1 MSKFKTNSNVVVNI
15 KRHDVNVASEKEVK
29 YEPRE
34 SRILMIKTRDG
45 KVLVDRTNKKKK
57 DKSNNMTKTNSKV
70 VEQDKMDKKVK
81 ENKVRV
87 VVKPKGNT
95 VVDLTNGKKEDVEPL
110 DWTNIY
116 NRPEEPKELDEDEIN
131 IITEDVDLPNEDEIY
146 NKSEYDEKETERE
159 FSESPKRKRKHN
171 DKYVSVKD
179 LKEKKNKGGD
189 ITKLPKEVQDI
200 ITNPEPEEIPF
211 PVPPGVNTNAD
222 LDYYNSYMDSIEDDE
237 YSEYDNEPT
246 FEKMKSNKKGGIE

>member
-1 MSKFKTNSNVVVNI
+1 MSKFKRNSNVVVNI
-15 KRHDVNVASEKEVK
+15 KRHDVNDTSEKEVK

-57 DKSNNMTKTNSKV
+57 DKSNNITKTDSKV
-70 VEQDKMDKKVK
+70 VEQDKMNKKVK
-81 ENKVRV
+81 ENKVHV
-87 VVKPKGNT
+87 VVNPKGNT
-95 VVDLTNGKKEDVEPL
+95 VVDLTNGKKEDV
-110 DWTNIY
+110 
-116 NRPEEPKELDEDEIN
+116 
-131 IITEDVDLPNEDEIY
+131 DLPNEDEIY
-146 NKSEYDEKETERE
+146 NKSEYNEKETERE
-159 FSESPKRKRKHN
+159 YIEPPKRKRKHN

-179 LKEKKNKGGD
+179 LKEKKNEGGD

-211 PVPPGVNTNAD
+211 PVPPGVNTNVD

>member
-1 MSKFKTNSNVVVNI
+1 MSKFKRNSNVVVNI
-15 KRHDVNVASEKEVK
+15 KRHDVNVISEKEVK

-57 DKSNNMTKTNSKV
+57 DKSNNMTKTDSKV
-70 VEQDKMDKKVK
+70 VKQDEMNKKVK
-81 ENKVRV
+81 ENKVHV
-87 VVKPKGNT
+87 VVNPKGNT
-95 VVDLTNGKKEDVEPL
+95 VVDLTNGKKEDV
-110 DWTNIY
+110 
-116 NRPEEPKELDEDEIN
+116 
-131 IITEDVDLPNEDEIY
+131 DLPNEDEIY
-146 NKSEYDEKETERE
+146 NKSEYVESDITVKYVDTTPFEGNDNELEIIKCDKGPERE
-159 FSESPKRKRKHN
+159 FPEPPKRKRKHN

-179 LKEKKNKGGD
+179 LKEKKNEGGD

-211 PVPPGVNTNAD
+211 PVPPGVNTNVD

-237 YSEYDNEPT
+237 YSKYDNEPT

>member
-15 KRHDVNVASEKEVK
+15 KRHDVNVTSEKEVK

-57 DKSNNMTKTNSKV
+57 DKSNNMTKTDTKV

-87 VVKPKGNT
+87 VVNPKGST
-95 VVDLTNGKKEDVEPL
+95 VVDLTNGKK
-110 DWTNIY
+110 
-116 NRPEEPKELDEDEIN
+116 
-131 IITEDVDLPNEDEIY
+131 EDVDLPNEDEIY

-159 FSESPKRKRKHN
+159 YIEPQKRKRKHN
-171 DKYVSVKD
+171 NKYVSVKD

-211 PVPPGVNTNAD
+211 PVPPGVNANVD

>member
-1 MSKFKTNSNVVVNI
+1 MSKFKRNSNVVVNI
-15 KRHDVNVASEKEVK
+15 KRHDVNDTSEKEVK
-29 YEPRE
+29 HESRE

-57 DKSNNMTKTNSKV
+57 NKSNMTKPDSKV
-70 VEQDKMDKKVK
+70 FKQDKMDKKVK
-81 ENKVRV
+81 ENKVNV
-87 VVKPKGNT
+87 VVNPKGNT
-95 VVDLTNGKKEDVEPL
+95 VVDLTNGKKEDV
-110 DWTNIY
+110 
-116 NRPEEPKELDEDEIN
+116 
-131 IITEDVDLPNEDEIY
+131 DLPNEEEIY
-146 NKSEYDEKETERE
+146 NKSEYNKKETERE
-159 FSESPKRKRKHN
+159 YIEPPKKKRKHN

-179 LKEKKNKGGD
+179 LKEKKNEGGD

-211 PVPPGVNTNAD
+211 PVPPGVNTNVD

>member
-1 MSKFKTNSNVVVNI
+1 MSKFKRNSNVVVNI
-15 KRHDVNVASEKEVK
+15 KRHDVNVTSEKEVK

-57 DKSNNMTKTNSKV
+57 DKSTNMTKTDSKV
-70 VEQDKMDKKVK
+70 VEQDKMNKKVK
-81 ENKVRV
+81 ENKVHV
-87 VVKPKGNT
+87 VVNPKGNT
-95 VVDLTNGKKEDVEPL
+95 VVDLTNGKK
-110 DWTNIY
+110 
-116 NRPEEPKELDEDEIN
+116 
-131 IITEDVDLPNEDEIY
+131 EDVDLPNEDEIY

-159 FSESPKRKRKHN
+159 FPESPKRKRKHN

-179 LKEKKNKGGD
+179 LKEKKNKGGN

-211 PVPPGVNTNAD
+211 PVPPGINANVD

>member
-1 MSKFKTNSNVVVNI
+1 MSKFKRNSNVVVNI

-45 KVLVDRTNKKKK
+45 KVLVDKTNKKKK
-57 DKSNNMTKTNSKV
+57 DKSNNMTKTDSKIV
-70 VEQDKMDKKVK
+70 KQDEMNKKVK
-81 ENKVRV
+81 ENKVHV
-87 VVKPKGNT
+87 VVNPKENT
-95 VVDLTNGKKEDVEPL
+95 VVDLTNGKKEDV
-110 DWTNIY
+110 
-116 NRPEEPKELDEDEIN
+116 
-131 IITEDVDLPNEDEIY
+131 DLPNEEEIY

-159 FSESPKRKRKHN
+159 YIEPPKKKRKHN

-179 LKEKKNKGGD
+179 LKEKKNKGED

-211 PVPPGVNTNAD
+211 PVPPGVNTNVD

>member
-1 MSKFKTNSNVVVNI
+1 MSKFKRNSNVVVNI
-15 KRHDVNVASEKEVK
+15 KRHDVNVTSEKEVK

-57 DKSNNMTKTNSKV
+57 DKSVNMTKTDSKV
-70 VEQDKMDKKVK
+70 VKQDEMNKKVK
-81 ENKVRV
+81 ENKVHV
-87 VVKPKGNT
+87 VVNPKGNT
-95 VVDLTNGKKEDVEPL
+95 VVDLTNGKK
-110 DWTNIY
+110 
-116 NRPEEPKELDEDEIN
+116 
-131 IITEDVDLPNEDEIY
+131 EDVDLPNEDEIY
-146 NKSEYDEKETERE
+146 NKSEYDEKEIERE
-159 FSESPKRKRKHN
+159 YIEPQKKKRKHN

-179 LKEKKNKGGD
+179 LKEKKNEGGD

-211 PVPPGVNTNAD
+211 PVPPGINANVD

>member
-15 KRHDVNVASEKEVK
+15 KRHDVNVTSEKEVK

-57 DKSNNMTKTNSKV
+57 DKSNNMTKTDTKV
-70 VEQDKMDKKVK
+70 VEQDKMNKKVK

-95 VVDLTNGKKEDVEPL
+95 VVDLTNGKKEDV
-110 DWTNIY
+110 
-116 NRPEEPKELDEDEIN
+116 
-131 IITEDVDLPNEDEIY
+131 DLPNEDEIY
-146 NKSEYDEKETERE
+146 NKSEYNEKETERE
-159 FSESPKRKRKHN
+159 YIEPPKRKRKHN

-179 LKEKKNKGGD
+179 LKEKKNEGGD

-211 PVPPGVNTNAD
+211 PVPPGVNTNVD

>member
-1 MSKFKTNSNVVVNI
+1 MSKFKRNSNVVVNI
-15 KRHDVNVASEKEVK
+15 KRHDVNVTSEKEVK
-29 YEPRE
+29 HEPRE

-57 DKSNNMTKTNSKV
+57 DKSNMTKPDSKAV
-70 VEQDKMDKKVK
+70 KQDKMDKKVK
-81 ENKVRV
+81 ENKVHV
-87 VVKPKGNT
+87 VVNPKGNT
-95 VVDLTNGKKEDVEPL
+95 VVDLTNGKKEDV
-110 DWTNIY
+110 
-116 NRPEEPKELDEDEIN
+116 
-131 IITEDVDLPNEDEIY
+131 DLPNEEEIY

-159 FSESPKRKRKHN
+159 YIEPQKKKRKHN

-179 LKEKKNKGGD
+179 LKEKKNEGGD

-211 PVPPGVNTNAD
+211 PVPPGVNTNVD

>member
-45 KVLVDRTNKKKK
+45 KVLVDKTNKKKK
-57 DKSNNMTKTNSKV
+57 DKSNNMTKTDSKV
-70 VEQDKMDKKVK
+70 VKQDKMNKKVK
-81 ENKVRV
+81 ENKVHV
-87 VVKPKGNT
+87 VVNPKGNT
-95 VVDLTNGKKEDVEPL
+95 VVDLTNGKKEDV
-110 DWTNIY
+110 
-116 NRPEEPKELDEDEIN
+116 
-131 IITEDVDLPNEDEIY
+131 DLPNEEEIY
-146 NKSEYDEKETERE
+146 NKSEYNEKETERE
-159 FSESPKRKRKHN
+159 YIEPPKRKRKHN

-211 PVPPGVNTNAD
+211 PVPPGINANVD

>member
-57 DKSNNMTKTNSKV
+57 DKSVNMTKTDSKV
-70 VEQDKMDKKVK
+70 VKQDKMNKKVK
-81 ENKVRV
+81 ENKVHV
-87 VVKPKGNT
+87 VVNPKGNT
-95 VVDLTNGKKEDVEPL
+95 VVDLTNGKKEDV
-110 DWTNIY
+110 
-116 NRPEEPKELDEDEIN
+116 
-131 IITEDVDLPNEDEIY
+131 DLPNEEEIY
-146 NKSEYDEKETERE
+146 NKSEYVESDITVKYVDTTPFENNDSDLEIIKCDKGPEKEFPEP
-159 FSESPKRKRKHN
+159 PKRKRKHN

-179 LKEKKNKGGD
+179 LKEKKNEGGD

-211 PVPPGVNTNAD
+211 PVPPGVNTDAN
-222 LDYYNSYMDSIEDDE
+222 LDYYNSYIDSIEDDE

>member
-1 MSKFKTNSNVVVNI
+1 MSKFKRNSNVVVNI
-15 KRHDVNVASEKEVK
+15 KRHDVNDTSEKEVK
-29 YEPRE
+29 NE
-34 SRILMIKTRDG
+34 SRDG

-57 DKSNNMTKTNSKV
+57 DKSNNITKTNSKV

-95 VVDLTNGKKEDVEPL
+95 VVDLTNGKKEDV
-110 DWTNIY
+110 
-116 NRPEEPKELDEDEIN
+116 
-131 IITEDVDLPNEDEIY
+131 DLPNEDEIY
-146 NKSEYDEKETERE
+146 NKSECDEKETERE
-159 FSESPKRKRKHN
+159 YIEPPKRKRKHN

-179 LKEKKNKGGD
+179 LKEKKNEGGD

-211 PVPPGVNTNAD
+211 PVPPGVNTNVD

>member
-15 KRHDVNVASEKEVK
+15 KRHDVNDTSEKEVK
-29 YEPRE
+29 HEPRE

-57 DKSNNMTKTNSKV
+57 DKSNNMTKTDSKV
-70 VEQDKMDKKVK
+70 VKQDEMNKKVK
-81 ENKVRV
+81 ENRVCV
-87 VVKPKGNT
+87 VVNPKGNT
-95 VVDLTNGKKEDVEPL
+95 VVDLTNGKKEDV
-110 DWTNIY
+110 
-116 NRPEEPKELDEDEIN
+116 
-131 IITEDVDLPNEDEIY
+131 DLPNEEEIY
-146 NKSEYDEKETERE
+146 NKSECDEKETERE
-159 FSESPKRKRKHN
+159 YIEPQKKKRKHN

-211 PVPPGVNTNAD
+211 PVPPGINANVD

>member
-15 KRHDVNVASEKEVK
+15 KRHDVNATSEKEVK
-29 YEPRE
+29 HEPRE

-57 DKSNNMTKTNSKV
+57 DKSNNITKTNSKV

-95 VVDLTNGKKEDVEPL
+95 VVDLTNGKKEDV
-110 DWTNIY
+110 
-116 NRPEEPKELDEDEIN
+116 
-131 IITEDVDLPNEDEIY
+131 DLPNEEEIY
-146 NKSEYDEKETERE
+146 NKSECDEKETERE
-159 FSESPKRKRKHN
+159 YIEPQKKKRKHN

-179 LKEKKNKGGD
+179 LKEKKNEGGD

-211 PVPPGVNTNAD
+211 PVPPGVNTNVD

>member
-1 MSKFKTNSNVVVNI
+1 MSKFKRNSNVVVNI

-57 DKSNNMTKTNSKV
+57 DKSVNMTKTDSKV
-70 VEQDKMDKKVK
+70 VKQDKMNKKVK
-81 ENKVRV
+81 ENKVHV
-87 VVKPKGNT
+87 VVNPKGNT
-95 VVDLTNGKKEDVEPL
+95 VVDLTNGKKEDV
-110 DWTNIY
+110 
-116 NRPEEPKELDEDEIN
+116 
-131 IITEDVDLPNEDEIY
+131 DLPNEDEIY
-146 NKSEYDEKETERE
+146 NKSEYVESDITVKYVDTTPFENNDSDLEIIKCDKGPERE
-159 FSESPKRKRKHN
+159 CIEPQKKKRKHN

-179 LKEKKNKGGD
+179 LKEKKNEGGD

-211 PVPPGVNTNAD
+211 PVPPGVNTNVD

>member
-15 KRHDVNVASEKEVK
+15 KRHDVNVTSEKEVK

-57 DKSNNMTKTNSKV
+57 DKNNNMTKTDSKV
-70 VEQDKMDKKVK
+70 VKQDEMNKKVK
-81 ENKVRV
+81 ENRV
-87 VVKPKGNT
+87 CVAVNSKGNT
-95 VVDLTNGKKEDVEPL
+95 VVDLTNGKKEDV
-110 DWTNIY
+110 
-116 NRPEEPKELDEDEIN
+116 
-131 IITEDVDLPNEDEIY
+131 DLPNEDEIY
-146 NKSEYDEKETERE
+146 NKSECDEKETERE
-159 FSESPKRKRKHN
+159 YIEPPKKKRKHN

-179 LKEKKNKGGD
+179 LKEKKNEGGD

-211 PVPPGVNTNAD
+211 PVPPGINANVD

>member
-1 MSKFKTNSNVVVNI
+1 MSKFKRNSNVVVNI
-15 KRHDVNVASEKEVK
+15 KRHDVNVTSEKEVK

-95 VVDLTNGKKEDVEPL
+95 VVDLTNGKKEDV
-110 DWTNIY
+110 
-116 NRPEEPKELDEDEIN
+116 
-131 IITEDVDLPNEDEIY
+131 DLPNEDEIY
-146 NKSEYDEKETERE
+146 NKSEYDEKVTERE
-159 FSESPKRKRKHN
+159 YIEPPKRKRKHN

-179 LKEKKNKGGD
+179 LKEKKNEGGD

-211 PVPPGVNTNAD
+211 PVPPGVNTNVD

>member
-1 MSKFKTNSNVVVNI
+1 MSKFKRNSNVVVNI
-15 KRHDVNVASEKEVK
+15 KRHDINDTSEKEVK

-45 KVLVDRTNKKKK
+45 KVLVDKTNKKKK

-95 VVDLTNGKKEDVEPL
+95 VVDLTNGKKEDV
-110 DWTNIY
+110 
-116 NRPEEPKELDEDEIN
+116 
-131 IITEDVDLPNEDEIY
+131 DLPNEEEIY
-146 NKSEYDEKETERE
+146 NKSEYDEKVTERE
-159 FSESPKRKRKHN
+159 YIEPPKRKRKHN

-179 LKEKKNKGGD
+179 LKEKKNEGGD

-211 PVPPGVNTNAD
+211 PVPPGINANVD

>member
-57 DKSNNMTKTNSKV
+57 NKSNMTKPDSKAV
-70 VEQDKMDKKVK
+70 KQDKMDKKVK
-81 ENKVRV
+81 ENKVHV
-87 VVKPKGNT
+87 VVNPKGNT
-95 VVDLTNGKKEDVEPL
+95 VVDLTNGKKEDV
-110 DWTNIY
+110 
-116 NRPEEPKELDEDEIN
+116 
-131 IITEDVDLPNEDEIY
+131 DLPNEEEIY

-159 FSESPKRKRKHN
+159 YIESPKRKRKHN

-179 LKEKKNKGGD
+179 LKEKKNEGGD

-211 PVPPGVNTNAD
+211 PVPPGINANVD

>member
-95 VVDLTNGKKEDVEPL
+95 VVDLTNGKKEDV
-110 DWTNIY
+110 
-116 NRPEEPKELDEDEIN
+116 
-131 IITEDVDLPNEDEIY
+131 DLPNEDEIY
-146 NKSEYDEKETERE
+146 NKSEYNEKETERE
-159 FSESPKRKRKHN
+159 YIEPPKKKRKHN

-179 LKEKKNKGGD
+179 LKEKKNEGGD

-211 PVPPGVNTNAD
+211 PVPPGINANVD

>member
-1 MSKFKTNSNVVVNI
+1 MSKFKRNSNVVVNI
-15 KRHDVNVASEKEVK
+15 KRHDVNVTSEKEVK

-95 VVDLTNGKKEDVEPL
+95 VVDLTNGKKEDV
-110 DWTNIY
+110 
-116 NRPEEPKELDEDEIN
+116 
-131 IITEDVDLPNEDEIY
+131 DLPNEDEIY

-159 FSESPKRKRKHN
+159 YIEPQKKKRKHN

-211 PVPPGVNTNAD
+211 PVPPGINANVD

>member
-1 MSKFKTNSNVVVNI
+1 MSKFKRNSNVVVNI
-15 KRHDVNVASEKEVK
+15 KRHDVNVTSEKEVK

-57 DKSNNMTKTNSKV
+57 DKSNNMTKTDSKV
-70 VEQDKMDKKVK
+70 VKQDEMNKKVK
-81 ENKVRV
+81 ENKVHV
-87 VVKPKGNT
+87 VVKPKGST
-95 VVDLTNGKKEDVEPL
+95 VVDLTNGKK
-110 DWTNIY
+110 
-116 NRPEEPKELDEDEIN
+116 
-131 IITEDVDLPNEDEIY
+131 EDVDLPNEDEIY
-146 NKSEYDEKETERE
+146 NKSEYNEKETERE
-159 FSESPKRKRKHN
+159 YVEPQKKKRKHN

-211 PVPPGVNTNAD
+211 PVPPGVNTNVD

>member
-57 DKSNNMTKTNSKV
+57 DKSNNMTKTDSKV
-70 VEQDKMDKKVK
+70 VKQDEMNKKVK
-81 ENKVRV
+81 ENKVHV
-87 VVKPKGNT
+87 VVNPKGNT
-95 VVDLTNGKKEDVEPL
+95 VVDLTNGKKEDV
-110 DWTNIY
+110 
-116 NRPEEPKELDEDEIN
+116 
-131 IITEDVDLPNEDEIY
+131 DLPNEEEIY
-146 NKSEYDEKETERE
+146 NKSECDEKETERE
-159 FSESPKRKRKHN
+159 YIEKKKKKRKHN

-179 LKEKKNKGGD
+179 LKEKKNEGGD

-222 LDYYNSYMDSIEDDE
+222 LDYYNSYIDSIEDDE

>member
-15 KRHDVNVASEKEVK
+15 KRHDVNVTSEKEVK

-57 DKSNNMTKTNSKV
+57 DKSNNMTKPDGKAV
-70 VEQDKMDKKVK
+70 KQDKMDKKVK
-81 ENKVRV
+81 ENKVHV
-87 VVKPKGNT
+87 VVNPKGNT
-95 VVDLTNGKKEDVEPL
+95 VVDLTNGKKEDV
-110 DWTNIY
+110 
-116 NRPEEPKELDEDEIN
+116 
-131 IITEDVDLPNEDEIY
+131 DLPNEDEIY
-146 NKSEYDEKETERE
+146 NKSECDEKETERE
-159 FSESPKRKRKHN
+159 YIEPPKRKRKHN

-179 LKEKKNKGGD
+179 LKEKKNEGGD

-211 PVPPGVNTNAD
+211 PVPPGINANVD

>member
-15 KRHDVNVASEKEVK
+15 KRHDVNIASEKEVK

-57 DKSNNMTKTNSKV
+57 NKSNMTKPDSKAV
-70 VEQDKMDKKVK
+70 KQDKMDKKVK
-81 ENKVRV
+81 ENKVHV
-87 VVKPKGNT
+87 VVNPKGNT
-95 VVDLTNGKKEDVEPL
+95 VVDLTNGKKEDV
-110 DWTNIY
+110 
-116 NRPEEPKELDEDEIN
+116 
-131 IITEDVDLPNEDEIY
+131 DLPNEEEIY
-146 NKSEYDEKETERE
+146 NKSEYDKKETERE
-159 FSESPKRKRKHN
+159 YIEPQKKKRKHN

-179 LKEKKNKGGD
+179 LKEKKNEGGD

-211 PVPPGVNTNAD
+211 PVPPGVNTNVD

-237 YSEYDNEPT
+237 YSKYDNEPT

>member
-1 MSKFKTNSNVVVNI
+1 MSKFKRNSNVVVNI

-57 DKSNNMTKTNSKV
+57 DKSNNMTKTDSKV
-70 VEQDKMDKKVK
+70 VKQDEMNKKVK
-81 ENKVRV
+81 ENRVCV
-87 VVKPKGNT
+87 VVNPKGNT
-95 VVDLTNGKKEDVEPL
+95 VVDLTNGKKEDV
-110 DWTNIY
+110 
-116 NRPEEPKELDEDEIN
+116 
-131 IITEDVDLPNEDEIY
+131 DLPNEDEIY
-146 NKSEYDEKETERE
+146 NKSEYNEKETERE
-159 FSESPKRKRKHN
+159 YIEPQKKKRKHN

-179 LKEKKNKGGD
+179 LKEKKNEGGN

-211 PVPPGVNTNAD
+211 PVPPGINANVD

>member
-57 DKSNNMTKTNSKV
+57 DKSNNMTKTDSKV
-70 VEQDKMDKKVK
+70 VKQDEMNKKVK
-81 ENKVRV
+81 ENKVHV
-87 VVKPKGNT
+87 VVNPKGNT
-95 VVDLTNGKKEDVEPL
+95 VVDLTNGKK
-110 DWTNIY
+110 
-116 NRPEEPKELDEDEIN
+116 
-131 IITEDVDLPNEDEIY
+131 EDVDLPNEDEIY
-146 NKSEYDEKETERE
+146 NKSEYDEKEIERE
-159 FSESPKRKRKHN
+159 YIEPPKRKRKHN

-179 LKEKKNKGGD
+179 LKEKKNEGGD

-211 PVPPGVNTNAD
+211 PVPPGINANVD

>member
-1 MSKFKTNSNVVVNI
+1 MSKFKRNSNVVVNI
-15 KRHDVNVASEKEVK
+15 KRHDVNATSEKEVK
-29 YEPRE
+29 HEPRE

-57 DKSNNMTKTNSKV
+57 DKSNNITKTNSKV

-95 VVDLTNGKKEDVEPL
+95 VVDLTNGKKEDV
-110 DWTNIY
+110 
-116 NRPEEPKELDEDEIN
+116 
-131 IITEDVDLPNEDEIY
+131 DLPNEEEIY
-146 NKSEYDEKETERE
+146 NKSECDEKETERE
-159 FSESPKRKRKHN
+159 YIEPQKKKRKHN

-179 LKEKKNKGGD
+179 LKEKKNEGGD

-211 PVPPGVNTNAD
+211 PVPPGVNTNVD

>member
-1 MSKFKTNSNVVVNI
+1 MSKFKRNSNVVVNI
-15 KRHDVNVASEKEVK
+15 KRHDVNVTSEKEVK

-57 DKSNNMTKTNSKV
+57 DKSNNITKTDSKV
-70 VEQDKMDKKVK
+70 VEQDKMNKKVK
-81 ENKVRV
+81 ENRV
-87 VVKPKGNT
+87 CVAVNPKGNT
-95 VVDLTNGKKEDVEPL
+95 VVDLTNGKKEDV
-110 DWTNIY
+110 
-116 NRPEEPKELDEDEIN
+116 
-131 IITEDVDLPNEDEIY
+131 DLPNEDEIY
-146 NKSEYDEKETERE
+146 NKSECDEKETERE
-159 FSESPKRKRKHN
+159 YIEPQKKKRKHN

-179 LKEKKNKGGD
+179 LKEKKNEGGD

-211 PVPPGVNTNAD
+211 PVPPGINANVD

>member
-1 MSKFKTNSNVVVNI
+1 MSKFKRNSNVVVNI
-15 KRHDVNVASEKEVK
+15 KRHDVNIASEKEVK

-57 DKSNNMTKTNSKV
+57 DKSNNMSKTDSKV
-70 VEQDKMDKKVK
+70 VKQDEMDKKVK
-81 ENKVRV
+81 ENKVHV
-87 VVKPKGNT
+87 VVNPKGNT
-95 VVDLTNGKKEDVEPL
+95 VVDLTNGKKEDV
-110 DWTNIY
+110 
-116 NRPEEPKELDEDEIN
+116 
-131 IITEDVDLPNEDEIY
+131 DLPNEDEIY
-146 NKSEYDEKETERE
+146 NKSECDEKETERE
-159 FSESPKRKRKHN
+159 YIEPQKKKRKHN

-179 LKEKKNKGGD
+179 LKEKKNEGGD

-211 PVPPGVNTNAD
+211 PVPPGINANVD

>member
-1 MSKFKTNSNVVVNI
+1 MSKFKRNSNVVVNI
-15 KRHDVNVASEKEVK
+15 KRHDVNDASEKEVK
-29 YEPRE
+29 HEHRE

-57 DKSNNMTKTNSKV
+57 DKSNNMTKTDSKV
-70 VEQDKMDKKVK
+70 VEQDKMNKKVK
-81 ENKVRV
+81 ENKVHV
-87 VVKPKGNT
+87 VVNPKGNT
-95 VVDLTNGKKEDVEPL
+95 VVDLTNGKKEDV
-110 DWTNIY
+110 
-116 NRPEEPKELDEDEIN
+116 
-131 IITEDVDLPNEDEIY
+131 DLPNEEEIY
-146 NKSEYDEKETERE
+146 NKSECDEKETERE
-159 FSESPKRKRKHN
+159 YIEPQKKKRKHN

-211 PVPPGVNTNAD
+211 PVPPGVNTNVD

>member
-1 MSKFKTNSNVVVNI
+1 MSKFKRNSNVVVNI
-15 KRHDVNVASEKEVK
+15 KRHDVNIASEKEVK

-57 DKSNNMTKTNSKV
+57 DKSNNMSKTDSKV
-70 VEQDKMDKKVK
+70 VKQDEMDKKVK
-81 ENKVRV
+81 ENKVHV
-87 VVKPKGNT
+87 VVNPKGNT
-95 VVDLTNGKKEDVEPL
+95 VVDLTNGKK
-110 DWTNIY
+110 
-116 NRPEEPKELDEDEIN
+116 
-131 IITEDVDLPNEDEIY
+131 EDVDLPNEDEIY

-159 FSESPKRKRKHN
+159 YIEPQKKKRKHN

-237 YSEYDNEPT
+237 YSKYDNEPT

>member
-1 MSKFKTNSNVVVNI
+1 MSKFKRNSNVVVNI
-15 KRHDVNVASEKEVK
+15 KRHDVNIASEKEVK

-57 DKSNNMTKTNSKV
+57 DKSNNMTKTDSKIV
-70 VEQDKMDKKVK
+70 KQDEMNKKVK
-81 ENKVRV
+81 ENKVHV
-87 VVKPKGNT
+87 VVNPKGNT
-95 VVDLTNGKKEDVEPL
+95 VVDLTNGKKEDV
-110 DWTNIY
+110 
-116 NRPEEPKELDEDEIN
+116 
-131 IITEDVDLPNEDEIY
+131 DLPNEDEIY
-146 NKSEYDEKETERE
+146 NKSECDEKETERE
-159 FSESPKRKRKHN
+159 YIEPPKRKRKHN

-179 LKEKKNKGGD
+179 LKEKKNIGGD

-211 PVPPGVNTNAD
+211 PVPPGVNTNVD

>member
-57 DKSNNMTKTNSKV
+57 NKSNMTKPDSKAV
-70 VEQDKMDKKVK
+70 KQDKMDKKVK
-81 ENKVRV
+81 ENKVHV
-87 VVKPKGNT
+87 VVNPKGNT
-95 VVDLTNGKKEDVEPL
+95 VVDLTNGKKEDV
-110 DWTNIY
+110 
-116 NRPEEPKELDEDEIN
+116 
-131 IITEDVDLPNEDEIY
+131 DLPNEEEIY
-146 NKSEYDEKETERE
+146 NKSEYDKKETERE
-159 FSESPKRKRKHN
+159 FPEPPKRKRKHN

-179 LKEKKNKGGD
+179 LKEKKNEGGD

-211 PVPPGVNTNAD
+211 PVPPGVNTNVD
-222 LDYYNSYMDSIEDDE
+222 LDYYNSYIDSIEDDE

>member
-1 MSKFKTNSNVVVNI
+1 MSKFKRNSNVVVNI
-15 KRHDVNVASEKEVK
+15 KRHDVNATSEKEVK
-29 YEPRE
+29 HEPRE

-57 DKSNNMTKTNSKV
+57 DKSNNMTKTDSKIV
-70 VEQDKMDKKVK
+70 KQDEMNKKVK
-81 ENKVRV
+81 ENKVHV
-87 VVKPKGNT
+87 VVNPKGNT
-95 VVDLTNGKKEDVEPL
+95 VVDLTNGKKEDV
-110 DWTNIY
+110 
-116 NRPEEPKELDEDEIN
+116 
-131 IITEDVDLPNEDEIY
+131 DLPNEEEIY
-146 NKSEYDEKETERE
+146 NKSECDEKETERE
-159 FSESPKRKRKHN
+159 YIEPQKKKRKHN

-179 LKEKKNKGGD
+179 LKEKKNEGGD

-211 PVPPGVNTNAD
+211 PVPPGVNTNVD

>member
-15 KRHDVNVASEKEVK
+15 KRHDVNVTSEKEVK
-29 YEPRE
+29 HEPRE

-57 DKSNNMTKTNSKV
+57 DKSNNITKTDTKV
-70 VEQDKMDKKVK
+70 VEQDKMNKKVK

-95 VVDLTNGKKEDVEPL
+95 VVDLTNGKKEDV
-110 DWTNIY
+110 
-116 NRPEEPKELDEDEIN
+116 
-131 IITEDVDLPNEDEIY
+131 DLPNEDEIY
-146 NKSEYDEKETERE
+146 NKSECDEKETERE
-159 FSESPKRKRKHN
+159 YIEPQKKKRKHN

-179 LKEKKNKGGD
+179 LKEKKNEGGD
-189 ITKLPKEVQDI
+189 ITKLPKQVQDI

-211 PVPPGVNTNAD
+211 PVPPGVNTNVD

>member
-1 MSKFKTNSNVVVNI
+1 MSKFKRNSNVVVNI
-15 KRHDVNVASEKEVK
+15 KRHDVNVTSEKEVK

-87 VVKPKGNT
+87 VVNPKGNT
-95 VVDLTNGKKEDVEPL
+95 VVDLTNGKKEDV
-110 DWTNIY
+110 
-116 NRPEEPKELDEDEIN
+116 
-131 IITEDVDLPNEDEIY
+131 DLPNEDEIY
-146 NKSEYDEKETERE
+146 NKSEYNEKETERE
-159 FSESPKRKRKHN
+159 YIEPPKRKRKHN

-179 LKEKKNKGGD
+179 LKEKKNEGGD

-211 PVPPGVNTNAD
+211 PVPPGVNTNVD

>member
-57 DKSNNMTKTNSKV
+57 DKSNNMTKTDSKAV
-70 VEQDKMDKKVK
+70 KQDKMNKKVK
-81 ENKVRV
+81 ENKVHV
-87 VVKPKGNT
+87 VANPKGNT
-95 VVDLTNGKKEDVEPL
+95 VVDLTNGKKEDV
-110 DWTNIY
+110 
-116 NRPEEPKELDEDEIN
+116 
-131 IITEDVDLPNEDEIY
+131 DLPNEEEIY
-146 NKSEYDEKETERE
+146 NKSECDEKETERE
-159 FSESPKRKRKHN
+159 YIEPQKKKRKHN

-179 LKEKKNKGGD
+179 LKEKKNEGGD

-211 PVPPGVNTNAD
+211 PVPPGVNTNVD

>member
-1 MSKFKTNSNVVVNI
+1 MSKFKRNSNVVVNI
-15 KRHDVNVASEKEVK
+15 KRHDVNVTSEKEVK

-95 VVDLTNGKKEDVEPL
+95 VVDLTNGKKEDV
-110 DWTNIY
+110 
-116 NRPEEPKELDEDEIN
+116 
-131 IITEDVDLPNEDEIY
+131 DLPNEEEIY
-146 NKSEYDEKETERE
+146 NKSECDEKETERE
-159 FSESPKRKRKHN
+159 YIEPQKRKRKHN

-179 LKEKKNKGGD
+179 LKEKKNEGGD

-211 PVPPGVNTNAD
+211 PVPPGINANVD